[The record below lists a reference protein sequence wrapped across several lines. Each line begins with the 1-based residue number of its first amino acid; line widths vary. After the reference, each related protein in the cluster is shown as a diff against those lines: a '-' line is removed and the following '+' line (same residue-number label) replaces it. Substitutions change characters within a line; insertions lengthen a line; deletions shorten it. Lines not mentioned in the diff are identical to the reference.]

1 MNSFIFL
8 PRLLS
13 IEPGI
18 TADRNHRESER
29 DRYSCIFVRACRV
42 FRISEWSRPA
52 MPARFHTRP
61 RWKMRAKYPSTWLR
75 TPNATRSMHERP
87 RMSRYSEFYY
97 LDCERGRL
105 VRSSLA
111 RLIPPR
117 QPRTYE
123 NGYFSRPL
131 EKLLPPL
138 EPHGQRGGG
147 GIFGTEKGR
156 EEGEGMRGIRIAAAR
171 KRGSKEGR
179 ATPRFFFLFLYVFF
193 LSSNAEQIA
202 YRRRFSFT
210 LTRLPMVTI
219 GIHI

>member
-1 MNSFIFL
+1 
-8 PRLLS
+8 
-13 IEPGI
+13 
-18 TADRNHRESER
+18 
-29 DRYSCIFVRACRV
+29 
-42 FRISEWSRPA
+42 
-52 MPARFHTRP
+52 
-61 RWKMRAKYPSTWLR
+61 MRAKYPSTWLR

-147 GIFGTEKGR
+147 GIFGIEKGR
-156 EEGEGMRGIRIAAAR
+156 RERECVVFELRLRA
-171 KRGSKEGR
+171 KEGR
-179 ATPRFFFLFLYVFF
+179 ATPRFFSFSLRFFPLFQRGANRVSTSVLVH
-193 LSSNAEQIA
+193 AHA
-202 YRRRFSFT
+202 
-210 LTRLPMVTI
+210 VTN
-219 GIHI
+219 GHDRYPYLNTGRKY

>member
-1 MNSFIFL
+1 
-8 PRLLS
+8 
-13 IEPGI
+13 
-18 TADRNHRESER
+18 
-29 DRYSCIFVRACRV
+29 
-42 FRISEWSRPA
+42 
-52 MPARFHTRP
+52 
-61 RWKMRAKYPSTWLR
+61 MRAKYPSTWLR

-123 NGYFSRPL
+123 NGYFNRPL

-147 GIFGTEKGR
+147 GIFGIEKGR
-156 EEGEGMRGIRIAAAR
+156 RERECEVFELRLRA
-171 KRGSKEGR
+171 KEGR
-179 ATPRFFFLFLYVFF
+179 ATPRFFSFSLRFFPLFQRGANRVSTSVLVH
-193 LSSNAEQIA
+193 AHA
-202 YRRRFSFT
+202 
-210 LTRLPMVTI
+210 VTN
-219 GIHI
+219 GHDRYPYLNTGRKY

>member
-1 MNSFIFL
+1 
-8 PRLLS
+8 
-13 IEPGI
+13 
-18 TADRNHRESER
+18 
-29 DRYSCIFVRACRV
+29 
-42 FRISEWSRPA
+42 
-52 MPARFHTRP
+52 
-61 RWKMRAKYPSTWLR
+61 MRAKYPSTWLR

-123 NGYFSRPL
+123 RERENGYFSRPL

-147 GIFGTEKGR
+147 GIFGIEKGR
-156 EEGEGMRGIRIAAAR
+156 RERECVVFELRLRAKEVR
-171 KRGSKEGR
+171 KRAGQ
-179 ATPRFFFLFLYVFF
+179 PRVFFLFLYVFF

>member
-1 MNSFIFL
+1 
-8 PRLLS
+8 
-13 IEPGI
+13 
-18 TADRNHRESER
+18 
-29 DRYSCIFVRACRV
+29 
-42 FRISEWSRPA
+42 

-147 GIFGTEKGR
+147 GIFGIEKGR
-156 EEGEGMRGIRIAAAR
+156 RERECVVFELRLRAKEVR
-171 KRGSKEGR
+171 KRAGQ
-179 ATPRFFFLFLYVFF
+179 PRVFFLFLCVFF